1 MANIRSMCRCVFSE
15 CFNDEKYFNN
25 NENILIRVV
34 VAQKNKMPLLSSNC
48 DWGKHY

>member
-15 CFNDEKYFNN
+15 CFNDEKYFHN

-34 VAQKNKMPLLSSNC
+34 VAQKNKNDFFIKEL
-48 DWGKHY
+48 